1 MCVETIF
8 WFHPLVWWI
17 GAKLIEERER
27 DCDESV
33 LKRGSRPEEYAQGIV
48 NVCRW
53 YVESPLLCAA
63 GITGASLKNR
73 IREIMTWRG
82 SIPVSL
88 LRRLMLAA
96 AGFAAVTVPLAI
108 GIIRAQTL
116 TPPPA
121 YTYDVV
127 SIHRS
132 SPDQRGEHIGPG
144 AQGGLRMQNLT
155 AMLILTFA
163 YGVRDYQI
171 AGAPSWAS
179 SDRFDV
185 SFTPD
190 KAEPAL
196 GPGVA
201 ANDLESFLSRQKQ
214 RTQAILRD
222 RFGLILRAETHELP
236 IYALI
241 LARGGHKLSPP
252 TEVNHGVSLQGGGTQ
267 LIASGPGAT
276 MKMLADY
283 LAGELGRPVT
293 NETGLDGLYNFK
305 LEWTRDLQAQPRSP
319 DEPASTTGGPSI
331 FTALTEQL
339 GMRLESRR
347 GPVPVYVIEKI
358 EKPGE
363 N

>member
-1 MCVETIF
+1 M
-8 WFHPLVWWI
+8 
-17 GAKLIEERER
+17 
-27 DCDESV
+27 
-33 LKRGSRPEEYAQGIV
+33 
-48 NVCRW
+48 
-53 YVESPLLCAA
+53 ESPLRCAA

-88 LRRLMLAA
+88 LRKLTLAA
-96 AGFAAVTVPLAI
+96 AGIAAVTIPLAI

-116 TPPPA
+116 PSPPA

-132 SPDQRGEHIGPG
+132 SPDQRGQNIGPG
-144 AQGGLRMQNLT
+144 PQGGLRMQNVT
-155 AMLILTFA
+155 AMLMLTFA

-171 AGAPSWAS
+171 VGAPGWVS

-190 KAEPAL
+190 KAEPAVR
-196 GPGVA
+196 PGISV
-201 ANDLESFLSRQKQ
+201 NERQSIGSRQRQ
-214 RTQAILRD
+214 RTQAVLRD

-241 LARGGHKLSPP
+241 LAKGGHKLSPP
-252 TEVNHGVSLQGGGTQ
+252 ADVNR
-267 LIASGPGAT
+267 GPNFTVDNSRITAANAT
-276 MKMLADY
+276 TRMLAY
-283 LAGELGRPVT
+283 NLSGVLGRPVT
-293 NETGLDGLYNFK
+293 NDTGLDGPFDFK
-305 LEWTRDLQAQPRSP
+305 LEWTPDSPAQALP
-319 DEPASTTGGPSI
+319 DEPVSATGGPSI

-339 GMRLESRR
+339 GLRLESRR